1 MSRAGDLLDEL
12 DGGNS
17 SSLDG
22 FAQVAAATA
31 APAAQAL
38 ESQRLDPD
46 DGDDIE
52 LDDAPAPGAGAA
64 AAAATSEPAA
74 GASGAD
80 ASMPWPAAA
89 AAGEPA
95 AAGAA
100 AAAGGAAEPSQISHR
115 TRKKYQIPEQDW
127 KELSG
132 VFDGGSPLDLS
143 EDEEAS
149 EDYRRFC
156 LGTLGALEELPDD
169 DADDEEYYYLHDKEY
184 VRESQRGMFS
194 DLEDEDEDGFEYHPA
209 RVSKSELHD
218 LIADKKRGQETHP
231 REPKPKKRAAAARPP
246 ASPVGQPAVAARSGA
261 PGSSARSRSDQAAAH
276 SASPAP
282 VAGGLAPIVSEA
294 QMTAIRTQ
302 LRQHT
307 QLCAQVLIMGTQQ
320 HGKSA
325 DNETLRLAELLGE
338 LKYFQECSRSYRH
351 VLQRAAQIGLGRTN
365 QGRRPYASWL
375 PHGLPSTAGAGPAGG
390 SLGAEGLPKPVVDI
404 PLLQHREVLC
414 KLVGASRVLRQSGN
428 AKEHRERREVF
439 DEMLT
444 STIELVTDTVSSRT
458 RHAMAMIETLAVTRM
473 LLTFVVCVQDPSC
486 RFLHPKT
493 WTVDI
498 EARKRAEWSTAE
510 DHLLHAGLCNYGLDF
525 ETIQVGLF
533 KSVKT
538 VEQIK
543 RRYRTRT
550 TRSAKPNPLQTY
562 KLQRTQALAG
572 EDIRRLGLSH
582 AAAVASASKLGK
594 SFVASTFIAQ
604 VAKYVLPHKDQSV
617 IKDYYDHHMKRRD
630 PKPADAFLSGPPMP
644 RLADRGAEGHDES
657 KAPTATAVATAT
669 ATATPTP
676 TPTAAAGAGDDEDE
690 QDVAEG
696 ESEGE
701 GDDDDEDDVDE
712 NESGEDSSGAES
724 SSAESSDEETSEED
738 DDDDDDDEHRGPT
751 DGEQDEAQRFA
762 KQVLK
767 EVFVDPN
774 AHAASTHAAPFAG
787 GKGTGQAD
795 ERDGSGGAE
804 HFEEEVLDD
813 TDSEDDTES
822 LSTLQEGASR
832 GADALVQQSAPQKS
846 AAPLPARTLVP
857 PSPGPPQSPAA
868 PASAGDAAQRSSE
881 GLSAGHKYDDMLP
894 GKHVVFS
901 REEDRQI
908 LAAGEQAKSAV
919 DWREQA
925 KQMVAQGC
933 LGREKDGRM
942 IERRFADLQRI
953 LSGLSQA

>member
-31 APAAQAL
+31 APAAQAP
-38 ESQRLDPD
+38 ESEGLDPD
-46 DGDDIE
+46 DGDIE
-52 LDDAPAPGAGAA
+52 LDDAPAPGAAA
-64 AAAATSEPAA
+64 ASEPAA

-95 AAGAA
+95 SGGAA

-156 LGTLGALEELPDD
+156 LGMLGALEELPDD

-246 ASPVGQPAVAARSGA
+246 ASPVGQPAAAARSGE
-261 PGSSARSRSDQAAAH
+261 PGSSARSRSHQAAAQ
-276 SASPAP
+276 SASPDP

-338 LKYFQECSRSYRH
+338 LKYFQGCSRSYRH
-351 VLQRAAQIGLGRTN
+351 VLQRAAQIGLGQPN

-375 PHGLPSTAGAGPAGG
+375 PHGLPSAAGAGPAGG

-404 PLLQHREVLC
+404 PLLEHCEVLC

-428 AKEHRERREVF
+428 PKEHRERREVF
-439 DEMLT
+439 DKMLT
-444 STIELVTDTVSSRT
+444 STIKLVTDAVSSRI
-458 RHAMAMIETLAVTRM
+458 RHAMVMIETLDVTRM

-486 RFLHPKT
+486 SFLHPKT
-493 WTVDI
+493 WNVDI

-510 DHLLHAGLCNYGLDF
+510 DHLLHAGLCNYGLDW

-533 KSVKT
+533 RSVKT

-562 KLQRTQALAG
+562 KLQRTQALAA
-572 EDIRRLGLSH
+572 EDIRRLDLSH

-594 SFVASTFIAQ
+594 SFVASAFIAQ

-630 PKPADAFLSGPPMP
+630 PKPAAAFLSGHPMP
-644 RLADRGAEGHDES
+644 RLADRGAEAHDES

-669 ATATPTP
+669 ATATPT
-676 TPTAAAGAGDDEDE
+676 AAAGAGEDEDE
-690 QDVAEG
+690 QDEAEG

-738 DDDDDDDEHRGPT
+738 DDDDDDDEHLGPI

-774 AHAASTHAAPFAG
+774 ANAASTRAAPFAG
-787 GKGTGQAD
+787 SKGAGQAQVTD
-795 ERDGSGGAE
+795 GRDGSGGAE

-822 LSTLQEGASR
+822 LPKLQERASR
-832 GADALVQQSAPQKS
+832 GADALVQNSAPQKS
-846 AAPLPARTLVP
+846 AAPPPRARTLVP

-868 PASAGDAAQRSSE
+868 PASVGNAAQQRPSE

-901 REEDRQI
+901 REEDAQI

-919 DWREQA
+919 DWRELA

-933 LGREKDGRM
+933 LGREKDGCM

-953 LSGLSQA
+953 LSGLPQA